1 MNRRGKLYV
10 ISGPSGVGKSTLLDR
25 LFPLLDD
32 YWFSVSSTTRA
43 PREGETAGVDYNY
56 ISEDEFVSGL
66 ENGHFLE
73 HNRYSTGDYYGT
85 PAGPIEE
92 KLDAGVDVFLDIDT
106 NGFRQVKE
114 KMPEAVSVFILPK
127 SLDTLRQ
134 RLVNRGTES
143 SEKIEQ
149 RLSLAQREI
158 DRAEEY
164 DFRVINDDLDK
175 AVDDLYSIIA
185 DKR

>member
-66 ENGHFLE
+66 ENGHFIE

-114 KMPEAVSVFILPK
+114 KMPEAVSLPALFICMC
-127 SLDTLRQ
+127 
-134 RLVNRGTES
+134 RL
-143 SEKIEQ
+143 
-149 RLSLAQREI
+149 
-158 DRAEEY
+158 
-164 DFRVINDDLDK
+164 FP
-175 AVDDLYSIIA
+175 
-185 DKR
+185 